1 MKNLIFSL
9 LTVFGV
15 LVTVVIISLLL
26 SGTLKDIENR
36 IDSYSIG
43 KDVDYMRIAD
53 DFSALYEEFDY
64 KMPLLSLLVS
74 DTDILAIEE
83 SFNDVISYAKAE
95 SLDGVLSSI
104 SRLGVN
110 LEHIREL
117 SGLNLKSVF

>member
-74 DTDILAIEE
+74 DTDILAIEQ
-83 SFNDVISYAKAE
+83 SFTDVISYAKAE